1 MGITKDDI
9 PTHYAW
15 SNQMG
20 VIWFPVLFEF
30 WPHGKVSEM
39 FGVLRSDGV
48 VEVALFIIDMK
59 GILRYANASDINK
72 RSNLKDLS
80 QNWRNLTKIE

>member
-9 PTHYAW
+9 STHYAW

-48 VEVALFIIDMK
+48 VEVALFIIDKK
-59 GILRYANASDINK
+59 GILRYAHVSDINK
-72 RSNLKDLS
+72 RPDLKDLATE
-80 QNWRNLTKIE
+80 LEKINKD

>member
-48 VEVALFIIDMK
+48 VEVAL
-59 GILRYANASDINK
+59 
-72 RSNLKDLS
+72 
-80 QNWRNLTKIE
+80 